1 MFPRPTPLRIRP
13 RREFL
18 LTARDISTD
27 DGMSTVEYC
36 VGLIAAAALAV
47 VLYGIVTGDGVLN
60 AITSIIQ
67 RALSVKV

>member
-1 MFPRPTPLRIRP
+1 MFPRPIHLRIRP

-18 LTARDISTD
+18 LAD

-47 VLYGIVTGDGVLN
+47 VLYGIVTGDDVLN

>member
-1 MFPRPTPLRIRP
+1 MFPYPTPLRFRP

-18 LTARDISTD
+18 LDD

-47 VLYGIVTGDGVLN
+47 VLYGIVTGDDVLN
-60 AITSIIQ
+60 SITSIVQ
-67 RALSVKV
+67 RALTVQV

>member
-13 RREFL
+13 RRDFL
-18 LTARDISTD
+18 LGD

-47 VLYGIVTGDGVLN
+47 VLYGIVTGDDVLN
-60 AITSIIQ
+60 AITGIIK
-67 RALSVKV
+67 RALTVKV

>member
-1 MFPRPTPLRIRP
+1 MFPLPTQVRIRP

-18 LTARDISTD
+18 LAD

-47 VLYGIVTGDGVLN
+47 VLYGIVTGDNVLN
-60 AITSIIQ
+60 ALTSIIQ
-67 RALSVKV
+67 RALAVKI

>member
-1 MFPRPTPLRIRP
+1 MFPHPTPLRFRP

-18 LTARDISTD
+18 LGD

-47 VLYGIVTGDGVLN
+47 VLYGIVTGDDVLN
-60 AITSIIQ
+60 SITSIIQ
-67 RALSVKV
+67 RALTVQV

>member
-1 MFPRPTPLRIRP
+1 MFPLPTPLRFRP

-18 LTARDISTD
+18 LGD

-47 VLYGIVTGDGVLN
+47 VLYGIVTGDDVLN
-60 AITSIIQ
+60 AITSIVK
-67 RALSVKV
+67 RALTVQI

>member
-1 MFPRPTPLRIRP
+1 MFPHPTRLQIRP

-18 LTARDISTD
+18 LAD
-27 DGMSTVEYC
+27 DGMTTVEYC

-47 VLYGIVTGDGVLN
+47 VLYGIVTGDDVLN

-67 RALSVKV
+67 RSLSVKI